1 MLPFS
6 ESALPDVGPAAADR
20 SPRAGNRTAPIPAM
34 PGYAD
39 LAAHAWLRAAARAR
53 GMTPRQANDLV
64 ALAGSHMGGPA
75 GALPPRA
82 PPPTPFPRALRE
94 PARYA
99 LANPVNGMLEAK
111 ALFARLSEC
120 GEDEGLA
127 SRAGLDGMERAAAQR
142 LPVTR
147 RVRPQ

>member
-34 PGYAD
+34 PGYAA

-64 ALAGSHMGGPA
+64 ALAGSNMEGLRGALTAFYRWRGGTRARPAIALLARPGGPQI
-75 GALPPRA
+75 GE
-82 PPPTPFPRALRE
+82 LR
-94 PARYA
+94 
-99 LANPVNGMLEAK
+99 
-111 ALFARLSEC
+111 
-120 GEDEGLA
+120 
-127 SRAGLDGMERAAAQR
+127 
-142 LPVTR
+142 
-147 RVRPQ
+147 RP